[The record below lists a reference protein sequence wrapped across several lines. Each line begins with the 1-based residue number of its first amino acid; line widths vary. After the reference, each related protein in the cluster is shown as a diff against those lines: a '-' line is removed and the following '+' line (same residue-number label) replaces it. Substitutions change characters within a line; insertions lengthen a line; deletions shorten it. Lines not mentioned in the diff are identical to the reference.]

1 MKGIVAAAAL
11 ALGFASCAVAE
22 DTGWQYTYS
31 SLKHNIR
38 VSCPDVGS
46 VQCTYECWNK
56 PRQVGQGKPDLALED
71 GRHILYP
78 NGNSLYRFT
87 TGNVRIEV
95 FDSLRHDED
104 DSLDVYISGRR
115 KNHYRL
121 TAF

>member
-1 MKGIVAAAAL
+1 MKGIVAAVAL
-11 ALGFASCAVAE
+11 ALGFASGAVAE
-22 DTGWQYTYS
+22 DTGWHYTYS

-38 VSCPDVGS
+38 VSCPEVGS
-46 VQCTYECWNK
+46 AQCTYECWNK
-56 PRQVGQGKPDLALED
+56 LRRVGQGRPDLALED

-104 DSLDVYISGRR
+104 DSLDVYINGRR

-121 TAF
+121 TVF

>member
-1 MKGIVAAAAL
+1 MKGIVAVIAL
-11 ALGFASCAVAE
+11 ALGFASCVVAE
-22 DTGWQYTYS
+22 DTGWRYTYS
-31 SLKHNIR
+31 SIKHNIR
-38 VSCPDVGS
+38 VSCPEVGS
-46 VQCTYECWNK
+46 AQCTYKCWNK
-56 PRQVGQGKPDLALED
+56 PRRVGQGRPDLVLED

-87 TGNVRIEV
+87 AGRVRIEV

-104 DSLDVYISGRR
+104 DSLDVYINDRR